1 LDKELDTKDKKIYL
15 KGIGEITIKRNQKAR
30 YIRLR
35 IDPEEG
41 IILIVPGNLSEQ
53 SAINFAY
60 DKSGWISKSL
70 KRKDN
75 LKKKQTIFIE
85 ETDYSTRFHNLSIMK
100 HAKSTI
106 KSLVSQNKI
115 LIWYPEY
122 AQVEDPRIQRIVRRA
137 IEEAWRIEAKLY
149 LPCRTDELAKLNG
162 FNYNKV
168 AIKKASTRWGSCSSQ
183 NNINFNLQLMRLPAQ
198 LADYVILHELVHTV
212 VKNHQDTFWKLL
224 EKVLPGAKKLDKELN
239 NYNLKYW

>member
-1 LDKELDTKDKKIYL
+1 LNTEDKQIHL
-15 KGIGEITIKRNQKAR
+15 KGIGEITIRRNQKAR

-35 IDPEEG
+35 VDPENG

-60 DKSGWISKSL
+60 DKSGWISESL
-70 KRKDN
+70 KRKDK
-75 LKKKQTIFIE
+75 LEKKQTIFIE
-85 ETDYSTRFHNLSIMK
+85 GSNYNTRFHNLSIMK

-115 LIWYPEY
+115 IIWYPEY
-122 AQVEDPRIQRIVRRA
+122 ARVEDTRIQRIVRRA
-137 IEEAWRIEAKLY
+137 IEEAWRIEAKFY
-149 LPCRTDELAKLNG
+149 LPQRTDELAKVNG
-162 FNYNKV
+162 FSFNKV

-183 NNINFNLQLMRLPAQ
+183 NNINFNLQLMRLPAY
-198 LADYVILHELVHTV
+198 LTDYVILHELVHTV
-212 VKNHQDTFWKLL
+212 EKNHQDTFWKLL